1 MTPKR
6 DDDERCVLG
15 AETIKTLKLP
25 SGQTDKIWFDDDLKG
40 FGFRLR
46 GGRRTWIAQYRIEDG
61 RTRRMK
67 IGDVD
72 KLDAAEA
79 RKAAKNALA
88 KAALGQDPRADKAA
102 ARRNAAFTLKS
113 VAADYLAS
121 KKLELQR
128 GDYRAASYRVT
139 KLYLEGERYFKS
151 MHTMA
156 VSKIGLADV
165 ALCLNAIER
174 NSGSVTA
181 GRARSALSSMF
192 TWVAQQGLMGENPH
206 NPVIASK
213 RPKDSTPRERVLKDA
228 ELAAIWHA
236 CGDDDYGKITRLLM
250 LTACRREEIG
260 GLRRS
265 EIIDGVLTLPAER
278 VKNGHEHKLP
288 LMPMALEIIASI
300 PERVGRDHLFG
311 DRSGRGFTH
320 WAARKAELDE
330 RLGDKVA
337 QWGLHDLRR
346 SAATWM
352 YENDVEPHHVEAV
365 LNHFS
370 GHRSGVAGV
379 YNRSKYTLQIRNA
392 LARWNDHLK
401 SVVEG
406 GERRLLSFPLPATA
420 TA

>member
-25 SGQTDKIWFDDDLKG
+25 CGQTDKIWFDDDLKG

-67 IGDVD
+67 IGDVE

-79 RKAAKNALA
+79 RKAAKKALA

-213 RPKDSTPRERVLKDA
+213 RPKDFDTARARA
-228 ELAAIWHA
+228 EG
-236 CGDDDYGKITRLLM
+236 C
-250 LTACRREEIG
+250 
-260 GLRRS
+260 
-265 EIIDGVLTLPAER
+265 
-278 VKNGHEHKLP
+278 
-288 LMPMALEIIASI
+288 
-300 PERVGRDHLFG
+300 
-311 DRSGRGFTH
+311 
-320 WAARKAELDE
+320 
-330 RLGDKVA
+330 
-337 QWGLHDLRR
+337 
-346 SAATWM
+346 
-352 YENDVEPHHVEAV
+352 
-365 LNHFS
+365 
-370 GHRSGVAGV
+370 
-379 YNRSKYTLQIRNA
+379 
-392 LARWNDHLK
+392 
-401 SVVEG
+401 
-406 GERRLLSFPLPATA
+406 
-420 TA
+420 